1 VTGRALCDAPW
12 VPHIVLACLAA
23 LAAATLYA
31 AAVTLQA
38 LEARR
43 APADLHLRAS
53 LIVFLFKRRLWVLGT
68 ALGLLG
74 WPLQALALAFA
85 PLALVQPIMALSVVG
100 LLAAG
105 HRILGEPITGRSAL
119 ATLAILGG
127 IGILAVTV
135 PRGGGSGNGGLLV
148 VALAGLGVLAVAPLL
163 PLPGRPVPASGL
175 AFAAGAA
182 YVLVALT
189 TTLLDSALGR
199 GAWWPAVAWLVL
211 SAASAGVGGITEMS
225 AFRLAPATVVAPMI
239 FAMET
244 VAPALLGPLLGQR
257 LGSGAASLAIDL
269 GGLVLVGLGVILL
282 ARSRSVADLVG
293 ARG

>member
-1 VTGRALCDAPW
+1 
-12 VPHIVLACLAA
+12 VPHIVVACLAA

-53 LIVFLFKRRLWVLGT
+53 LIVFLFRRRLWVLGT

-105 HRILGEPITGRSAL
+105 HRILGEPITRRSAL
-119 ATLAILGG
+119 ATLAIVGG
-127 IGILAVTV
+127 IAILAVTV
-135 PRGGGSGNGGLLV
+135 PRGGGSGNGGLLA

-163 PLPGRPVPASGL
+163 PLPGRPAPANRL

-189 TTLLDSALGR
+189 TALLDSALGR
-199 GAWWPAVAWLVL
+199 GAWWPAVAWIAL

-257 LGSGAASLAIDL
+257 LGSGAPSLAIDL

>member
-1 VTGRALCDAPW
+1 
-12 VPHIVLACLAA
+12 
-23 LAAATLYA
+23 
-31 AAVTLQA
+31 
-38 LEARR
+38 
-43 APADLHLRAS
+43 
-53 LIVFLFKRRLWVLGT
+53 
-68 ALGLLG
+68 
-74 WPLQALALAFA
+74 
-85 PLALVQPIMALSVVG
+85 
-100 LLAAG
+100 
-105 HRILGEPITGRSAL
+105 
-119 ATLAILGG
+119 
-127 IGILAVTV
+127 
-135 PRGGGSGNGGLLV
+135 

-163 PLPGRPVPASGL
+163 PLPGRPAPANRL

-189 TTLLDSALGR
+189 TALLDSALGR
-199 GAWWPAVAWLVL
+199 GAWWPAVAWIAL

>member
-1 VTGRALCDAPW
+1 M
-12 VPHIVLACLAA
+12 PHIVVACLAA

-53 LIVFLFKRRLWVLGT
+53 LIVFLFRRRLWVLGT

-105 HRILGEPITGRSAL
+105 HRILGEPITRRSAL
-119 ATLAILGG
+119 ATLAIVGG
-127 IGILAVTV
+127 IAILAVTV
-135 PRGGGSGNGGLLV
+135 PRGGGSGNGGLLA

-163 PLPGRPVPASGL
+163 PLPGRPAPANRL

-189 TTLLDSALGR
+189 TALLDSALGR
-199 GAWWPAVAWLVL
+199 GAWWPAVAWIAL